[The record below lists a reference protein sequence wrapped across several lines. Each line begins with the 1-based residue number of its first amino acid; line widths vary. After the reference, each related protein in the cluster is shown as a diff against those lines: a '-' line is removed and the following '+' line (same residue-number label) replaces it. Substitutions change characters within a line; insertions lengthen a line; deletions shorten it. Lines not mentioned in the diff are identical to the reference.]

1 MKIII
6 TIFSPLI
13 FLFSILFPKK
23 KNLWLFGAW
32 FGNQYA
38 DNSKYLFEYVNQN
51 HKDINAIWVYKNKD
65 LQNIIK
71 QKNYKS
77 VYAYSLKGLYLQ
89 LRAKVFVSSINSNDF
104 IPFLITFRNYYVQLW
119 HGSPIKNIGL
129 DMYPKNSF
137 QYLKNKLRFL
147 TIDNYNLIISPS
159 SIFDKIF
166 QSAFFAKEQCFFRGV
181 YPRNTEL
188 LNSSDNKMIK
198 DSLGIQSKYFFMYLP
213 THRGEGKTFDKQTHP
228 VVNIIPEL
236 IKYNDLLKEH
246 DITILIKPHYYEKE
260 LFSSIESSSNIKTM
274 FDLSGYDLY
283 DCLAVSD
290 GLISDYSSVV
300 FDFEI
305 TGKPI
310 IYFPFDLETYKQ
322 EDRNLYFDFDFVYDN
337 TNNSK
342 KVETSKELIYEIIKS
357 TDSHVDYKFN
367 TSIFNETISQNS
379 NANLIRYI
387 IQSIK

>member
-13 FLFSILFPKK
+13 FLLSILFPKK
-23 KNLWLFGAW
+23 KSLWLFGAW

-38 DNSKYLFEYVNQN
+38 DNSKYLFEYVNKN

-65 LQNIIK
+65 LQSIIEEH
-71 QKNYKS
+71 NYKS

-89 LRAKVFVSSINSNDF
+89 LRSKVFVSSINSNDF
-104 IPFLITFRNYYVQLW
+104 IPFLITFKNYYVQLW

-129 DMYPKNSF
+129 DIYPQNSF
-137 QYLKNKLRFL
+137 QYLKNKLRFS

-166 QSAFFAKEQCFFRGV
+166 STAFSSKKDRFFRGV
-181 YPRNTEL
+181 YPRNIGL
-188 LNSSDNKMIK
+188 LDTSKKQTIK
-198 DSLGIQSKYFFMYLP
+198 DALHIQSKYFYMYLP
-213 THRGEGKTFDKQTHP
+213 THRGEGKIFNKDTHP
-228 VVNIIPEL
+228 VVNIIPSL

-260 LFSSIESSSNIKTM
+260 LFSAIESCSNIKAM

-310 IYFPFDLETYKQ
+310 IYFPFDIEMYKQ

-342 KVETSKELIYEIIKS
+342 KVESSQELVNEVIKS
-357 TDSHVDYKFN
+357 TNAHIESKFKM
-367 TSIFNETISQNS
+367 SIFNETVSQNS
-379 NANLIRYI
+379 NEELIDH
-387 IQSIK
+387 IKQGTK